1 MPFRLLYAQV
11 LFVILFISL
20 EVIRLF
26 RRRAYKELIVAGSIM
41 LLALAYGIDFI
52 TGSQFLPNPNR
63 LLILLRPIS
72 ESFEKF
78 FQVME

>member
-1 MPFRLLYAQV
+1 M
-11 LFVILFISL
+11 LFVILFIFL
-20 EVIRLF
+20 EVIRLL

-52 TGSQFLPNPNR
+52 MGSQVLPNPNR
-63 LLILLRPIS
+63 LLIALRPIS

-78 FQVME
+78 FQVTE